1 MNLGQAI
8 RSCAGRPTVWRA
20 GTVFDA
26 VLLAMAF
33 GVAGSLGACAE
44 TPSALPVRAASA
56 RPAPA
61 PGSLRAGWQVFQ
73 EKCAA
78 CHGPAANGSNLAP
91 DLLASMRGMG
101 PRRFEAIVLQRYDW
115 GMPAGRVSIDGNA
128 RRGLTDEDL
137 RSEDTAPI
145 MPAWADEP
153 RVRGHIADLYA
164 WLTARAQGTA
174 GAGEPA
180 R

>member
-1 MNLGQAI
+1 
-8 RSCAGRPTVWRA
+8 
-20 GTVFDA
+20 
-26 VLLAMAF
+26 
-33 GVAGSLGACAE
+33 
-44 TPSALPVRAASA
+44 
-56 RPAPA
+56 
-61 PGSLRAGWQVFQ
+61 VFQ

-91 DLLASMRGMG
+91 DLLPSMHAMG
-101 PRRFEAIVLQRYDW
+101 PRRFAAIVLQRYDW
-115 GMPAGRVSIDGNA
+115 GMPAGRVSIDSTT

-164 WLTARAQGTA
+164 WLTARAQGTE